1 MVPRMAPLSAD
12 SGAGPGPFFLTLR
25 VPGESQQAVL
35 SLPPLL
41 FAIGLPG
48 CFSFFLFFINL
59 RCVCDA
65 LFLACQEEDIKKGAA
80 WGLSPFPVGYGIL
93 S

>member
-1 MVPRMAPLSAD
+1 MVPRMAPLLAD

-48 CFSFFLFFINL
+48 CFSFFIIF
-59 RCVCDA
+59 
-65 LFLACQEEDIKKGAA
+65 
-80 WGLSPFPVGYGIL
+80 Y
-93 S
+93 